1 MADSNE
7 LLLGKLTL
15 DIDELGEKVAAA
27 NKLLSQLGRGL
38 TTEMGQ
44 TKEGQ
49 GITRELTEMQ
59 KQAREAAAATASL
72 RQQYKQLYAMEAR
85 GRRFEKDSQDAER
98 LNRKIQELRQSI
110 KQTESAMSKESLT
123 GFADTKNQIKANA
136 LYAEQIRLMRER
148 QRLQAAMRKDNS
160 EAATATLRK
169 ELDLVNRAIDNTRKA
184 ISRLPEEFKDAT
196 KQ

>member
-38 TTEMGQ
+38 TTEMSQ
-44 TKEGQ
+44 TKDGQ

-85 GRRFEKDSQDAER
+85 GRRFEKDSQDAEK

-110 KQTESAMSKESLT
+110 KQTESAMSKESLA

-169 ELDLVNRAIDNTRKA
+169 ELDLVNRAIDNTRNA